1 MRLYDTPACGH
12 STGESAK
19 GTIFMKPIHVTE
31 ATFENEVS
39 QSDKPVLIDFWA
51 TWCGPCRALSPV
63 LDEIAAENGER
74 FKIAKVDVDQN
85 PGLASNFRVRSIP
98 TLLFVKDGKL
108 VDQQIGAI
116 SKKEIVKRLEAIA

>member
-1 MRLYDTPACGH
+1 
-12 STGESAK
+12 
-19 GTIFMKPIHVTE
+19 MKPIHVTE

-74 FKIAKVDVDQN
+74 FKIAKVDIDQN

>member
-1 MRLYDTPACGH
+1 
-12 STGESAK
+12 
-19 GTIFMKPIHVTE
+19 MKPIHVTDT
-31 ATFENEVS
+31 TFETEVS
-39 QSDKPVLIDFWA
+39 KSDKPVLIDFWA

-63 LDEIAAENGER
+63 LDEIASENSER

-85 PGLASNFRVRSIP
+85 PALAATFGVRSIP

-116 SKKEIVKRLEAIA
+116 SKREIVKRLEAIV

>member
-1 MRLYDTPACGH
+1 
-12 STGESAK
+12 
-19 GTIFMKPIHVTE
+19 MKPIHVTE

-63 LDEIAAENGER
+63 LDEIAAENPEK
-74 FKIAKVDVDQN
+74 FKIAKVDIDQN
-85 PGLASNFRVRSIP
+85 PGLASSFRVRSIP

>member
-1 MRLYDTPACGH
+1 
-12 STGESAK
+12 
-19 GTIFMKPIHVTE
+19 MKPIHVTE

-63 LDEIAAENGER
+63 LDEIAAENPDR
-74 FKIAKVDVDQN
+74 FKIAKVDIDQN
-85 PGLASNFRVRSIP
+85 PALASSFRVRSIP

>member
-1 MRLYDTPACGH
+1 
-12 STGESAK
+12 
-19 GTIFMKPIHVTE
+19 MKPIHVTE

-51 TWCGPCRALSPV
+51 NWCGPCRALSPV
-63 LDEIAAENGER
+63 LDEIAAENPER
-74 FKIAKVDVDQN
+74 FKIAKVDIDQN